1 MNTSI
6 AADRDLSQQTVTRKL
21 ADDFVMLLGF
31 WWWDSADFV
40 MIGNWSIT
48 EIEIWKIL
56 WFG

>member
-31 WWWDSADFV
+31 
-40 MIGNWSIT
+40 
-48 EIEIWKIL
+48 
-56 WFG
+56 